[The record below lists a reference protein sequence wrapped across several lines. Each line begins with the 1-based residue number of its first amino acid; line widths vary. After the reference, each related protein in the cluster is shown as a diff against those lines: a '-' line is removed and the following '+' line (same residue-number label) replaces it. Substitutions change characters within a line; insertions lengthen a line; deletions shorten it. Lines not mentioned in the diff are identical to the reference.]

1 MMAWR
6 MLTMRRQRMNSSMR
20 KVLLLMK
27 GGLLWNRTGDGK
39 ALLPRRVEG
48 VAVDL
53 PCGGV
58 ERWERE
64 EVSQGKEGYER
75 DEGVLE
81 AEDGFMIAWLEE
93 IE

>member
-1 MMAWR
+1 
-6 MLTMRRQRMNSSMR
+6 
-20 KVLLLMK
+20 
-27 GGLLWNRTGDGK
+27 
-39 ALLPRRVEG
+39 VEG
-48 VAVDL
+48 VAIDL

-64 EVSQGKEGYER
+64 EVSQGKEGYEG

-81 AEDGFMIAWLEE
+81 AEDGFMIAWLEK